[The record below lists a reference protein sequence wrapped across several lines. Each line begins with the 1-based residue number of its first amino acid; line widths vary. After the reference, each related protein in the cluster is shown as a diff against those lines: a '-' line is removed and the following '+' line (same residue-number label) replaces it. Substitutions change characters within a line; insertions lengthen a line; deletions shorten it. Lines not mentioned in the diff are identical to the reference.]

1 LLYIFYIFLQIRAF
15 FAYLHEKACK
25 GTTIFS
31 NSQIFRQKNEKF
43 LSFVMKMAFLS
54 HLSRSEEQEYS
65 SACIHAERKKDGY
78 NVKKIAKNLH
88 NPKKSS
94 NFAA

>member
-1 LLYIFYIFLQIRAF
+1 
-15 FAYLHEKACK
+15 
-25 GTTIFS
+25 
-31 NSQIFRQKNEKF
+31 
-43 LSFVMKMAFLS
+43 MKMAFLS